1 MPMPSCTGRVEVVGD
16 ATAMGQWLGPAFWQG
31 DEIDLDA
38 LTQYA
43 SRLARGTRL
52 LLDIERGGTWN
63 ADRRRGPIDGYVRRA
78 LEMIDAVHAAEND
91 ISVAFYDSFREDF
104 FPLVEGGTALLALQ
118 RANDALAEVVD
129 ASDWHCGKCYLI
141 PQIVPADIPRVV
153 DVYTDETI
161 RSARGKPA
169 YLLLSGTAYNPPRTL
184 TAAERKAQA
193 AAVASR
199 TDLNGV
205 IWWSERQY
213 AASVRAAADELVA
226 VVAASEQ

>member
-1 MPMPSCTGRVEVVGD
+1 MPAMPRVEVVGD
-16 ATAMGQWLGPAFWQG
+16 ATMMGEWLGPAIWTG

-38 LTQYA
+38 LTAYA
-43 SRLARGTRL
+43 ARLPRGTRL
-52 LLDIERGGTWN
+52 LLDIERGGIWN
-63 ADRRRGPIDGYVRRA
+63 ADARKGSVEGFVKRA
-78 LEMIDAVHAAEND
+78 VAMIDAVHTADND
-91 ISVAFYDSFREDF
+91 IAVAFYDSFREDF
-104 FPLVEGGTALLALQ
+104 FPLVNGGAALTAL
-118 RANDALAEVVD
+118 RDANDALSEVVD
-129 ASDWHCGKCYLI
+129 ASDWHAGKCYLI
-141 PQIVPADIPRVV
+141 PQIRAADIQRVINA
-153 DVYTDETI
+153 YADETL
-161 RSARGKPA
+161 RTARGKPA